1 MECKVFYFQKNDIK
15 AYNYDSYDNSINQ
28 IVSVLNNLNWDS
40 LINEYNNT
48 QKGNRSITQIVR
60 TKVFRLLY
68 SELGYEF
75 TNVDK
80 LSSPRLP
87 TFKIIDNSYS

>member
-68 SELGYEF
+68 SDNLCLLIICNAIFIPDLEI
-75 TNVDK
+75 V
-80 LSSPRLP
+80 LP
-87 TFKIIDNSYS
+87 LYFS